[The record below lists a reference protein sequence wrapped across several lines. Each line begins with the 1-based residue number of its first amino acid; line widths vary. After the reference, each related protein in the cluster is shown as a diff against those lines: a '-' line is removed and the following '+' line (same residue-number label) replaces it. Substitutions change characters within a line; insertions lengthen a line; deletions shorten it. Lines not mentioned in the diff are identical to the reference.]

1 MKLLKKS
8 YLLILPLMLLTSC
21 EKRVFSLT
29 AEETYLP
36 EPTKISFTTSES
48 TECELTDDDTLTF
61 YQKYLKDLK
70 FEKNDNIFFYV
81 FTFQYYLKFEKND
94 NIFFYVFTFQYYY
107 DFDQYLYG
115 DAPLE
120 LRLGNF
126 NYICLVYDYSGV
138 YHSYVCTEPVPY
150 LEMMNF
156 LETNALVVPM

>member
-8 YLLILPLMLLTSC
+8 CLLILPLMLLTSC
-21 EKRVFSLT
+21 ENKVFSLS
-29 AEETYLP
+29 AEELYLP
-36 EPTKISFTTSES
+36 EPTKIAFTLNES
-48 TECELTDDDTLTF
+48 TECALNEDDTLTF
-61 YQKYLKDLK
+61 YQKYLKD
-70 FEKNDNIFFYV
+70 
-81 FTFQYYLKFEKND
+81 LKFEKND

-156 LETNALVVPM
+156 LETKALVAPM

>member
-8 YLLILPLMLLTSC
+8 CLLILPLMLLTSC
-21 EKRVFSLT
+21 ENKVFSLT
-29 AEETYLP
+29 AEELYLP
-36 EPTKISFTTSES
+36 EPTKIAFTTGES
-48 TECELTDDDTLTF
+48 TQRKLNDDDTLTF
-61 YQKYLKDLK
+61 YQKYLKD
-70 FEKNDNIFFYV
+70 
-81 FTFQYYLKFEKND
+81 LKFEKND

-138 YHSYVCTEPVPY
+138 YHSYVCTDPVPY
-150 LEMMNF
+150 LEMMDF
-156 LETNALVVPM
+156 LETKALVVPM

>member
-21 EKRVFSLT
+21 ENRVFSLT
-29 AEETYLP
+29 AKELYLP
-36 EPTKISFTTSES
+36 EPTKIAFTTGES
-48 TECELTDDDTLTF
+48 TECELTNDDTLIF

-70 FEKNDNIFFYV
+70 FEN
-81 FTFQYYLKFEKND
+81 ND

-156 LETNALVVPM
+156 LETKALVAPM

>member
-81 FTFQYYLKFEKND
+81 FTFQYY
-94 NIFFYVFTFQYYY
+94 Y

>member
-1 MKLLKKS
+1 MKLLKKL

-81 FTFQYYLKFEKND
+81 FTFQYY
-94 NIFFYVFTFQYYY
+94 Y

>member
-8 YLLILPLMLLTSC
+8 CLLILPLMLLTSC
-21 EKRVFSLT
+21 ENKVFSLT
-29 AEETYLP
+29 AEELYLP
-36 EPTKISFTTSES
+36 EPTKISFTSSES

-61 YQKYLKDLK
+61 YQKYLKD
-70 FEKNDNIFFYV
+70 
-81 FTFQYYLKFEKND
+81 LKFEKND

-156 LETNALVVPM
+156 LETKALVAPM